1 MLGHINPRKILFL
14 DIETV
19 PQVADYESLSP
30 AKKALWAYK
39 VKQLCGAQAE
49 ISPGQCYESRAGI
62 YAEFGKIICVSCG
75 LITAEE
81 KFRLKSFFGDDERD
95 LLECCTALLSQ
106 NAASF
111 PMLCAHNG
119 QEFDFPYLSR
129 RLLIN
134 RLELPPQLDIA
145 GKKPWEIAHLDTMTL
160 WRFGDRKSFTSLAL
174 LAAIFD
180 IPTPKSDIDGS
191 EVATAYYR
199 EKNLKRIVEYC
210 ERDVLTVAQLMR
222 RYRLEPLLNREQP
235 A

>member
-1 MLGHINPRKILFL
+1 MRKDISLQKILFL

-19 PQVADYESLSP
+19 PQASHYEALS
-30 AKKALWAYK
+30 ATKKALWTRKAA
-39 VKQLCGAQAE
+39 QLQDAQAK
-49 ISPGQCYESRAGI
+49 ISPGPCYESRAGI

-81 KFRLKSFFGDDERD
+81 KFRVKSFFGDDERD
-95 LLECCTALLSQ
+95 LLERFAVLLSQ
-106 NAASF
+106 NAASL
-111 PMLCAHNG
+111 PVLCAHNG

-134 RLELPPQLDIA
+134 GIELPPQLDTA
-145 GKKPWEIAHLDTMTL
+145 GKKPWEIAHLDTLVL

-191 EVATAYYR
+191 EVAAVYYR
-199 EKNLKRIVEYC
+199 EKNLRRIVEYC

-222 RYRLEPLLNREQP
+222 RYRLEPLLACEQST
-235 A
+235 